1 MHRVYRRRFPLYAVA
16 VVGTLVGVLVYT
28 LVSDPGQVVEEPA
41 ASEEEEEEEEDGGG
55 WSWGTLRA
63 VVEETKECMRIPT
76 FWVIVCQVRCALT
89 FLLPRGGRENPSV
102 LPTHRLPPHGCV
114 TAVCVCVLFF

>member
-1 MHRVYRRRFPLYAVA
+1 VYRRRFPLYAVA

-41 ASEEEEEEEEDGGG
+41 AGEEEEEEEEEDGGG

-76 FWVIVCQVRCALT
+76 FWVIVCQVRWRPD
-89 FLLPRGGRENPSV
+89 LLGVVPGQRRPSA
-102 LPTHRLPPHGCV
+102 LPTARQPHGCV
-114 TAVCVCVLFF
+114 CVCVVF